1 MPDLDGLLR
10 VERTLSGAGPDGR
23 RRFVVDFAGD
33 APNPIRASAV
43 QLVGAGATP
52 AALHDAVISENPEIN
67 GLRLTF
73 ELDPEGAELV
83 EMRIELRS
91 GERRIA
97 ETWVY
102 RWSS

>member
-10 VERTLSGAGPDGR
+10 VERTLSGAGPNGR
-23 RRFVVDFAGD
+23 RRFVVDFAGE

-43 QLVGAGATP
+43 QLVAQADPGS
-52 AALHDAVISENPEIN
+52 LHDAEISENPEIN
-67 GLRLTF
+67 GLRLSF
-73 ELDPEGAELV
+73 DLDPEGADAV
-83 EMRIELRS
+83 EMRLELRS